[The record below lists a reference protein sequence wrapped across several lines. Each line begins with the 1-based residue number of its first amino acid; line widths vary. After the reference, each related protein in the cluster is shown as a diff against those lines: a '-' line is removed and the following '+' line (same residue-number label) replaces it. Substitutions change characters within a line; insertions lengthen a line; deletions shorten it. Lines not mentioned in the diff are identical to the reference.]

1 MSDII
6 RGWRHNDQR
15 YNLIGTKCNKCGET
29 FFPKQVVCPNCRS
42 HGDIEDLQFK
52 GTGKIYTYSVI
63 HAATDEFKKNAPYAV
78 GIIELDEGAKI
89 TAQIVDCDV
98 NKLNIGDEVEVVF
111 RKIREEGKDGVITY
125 GYKFKLRE

>member
-1 MSDII
+1 MTDII
-6 RGWRHNDQR
+6 KGWRHNDQR
-15 YNLIGTKCNKCGET
+15 YNLIGTKCNECGET
-29 FFPKQVVCPNCRS
+29 FFPKKVVCPNCRS

-63 HAATDEFKKNAPYAV
+63 RAAPDDFKIAAPYAV

-98 NKLNIGDEVEVVF
+98 NDLNIGDEVEVVF

-125 GYKFKLRE
+125 GYKFKPTE

>member
-1 MSDII
+1 MTDII
-6 RGWRHNDQR
+6 KGWRHNDQR
-15 YNLIGTKCNKCGET
+15 YNLIGTKCNECGET
-29 FFPKQVVCPNCRS
+29 FFPKKVVCPNCRS

-63 HAATDEFKKNAPYAV
+63 SAAPDDFKIAAPYAV
-78 GIIELDEGAKI
+78 VIIELDEGAKI

-98 NKLNIGDEVEVVF
+98 NDLNIGDEVEVVF

-125 GYKFKLRE
+125 GYKFKPTE